1 MNRIKKNNKGGAA
14 LAALLIMVI
23 ILATGTVL
31 MMTTG
36 KGSIETAKEI
46 PKDLVPS
53 SSEEED
59 TSEPEVE
66 VMDPDASQPDDSQPE
81 EPAKPEY
88 PAPTMADNY
97 REINY
102 KDLNMTTRYGL
113 LVDVDNN
120 TILAGSNYDKKIYPA
135 SLTKVMS
142 LIVAMENAPEDKA
155 KFKFTNKHLTPL
167 KDDNAQRVGFEAG
180 ESVSFED
187 LVYGTVLVSGA
198 DATVGLANIVA
209 GSEDEFVKLMNKKAE
224 ELGLEGTHFTNAS
237 GLHDEDHYSTLKD
250 MAVIMEYALSQE
262 KCRRVLTTSTYT
274 TSKTEYHPDGI
285 ELYSLVSV
293 RMQGYWVDCDRD
305 GGQDADVL
313 GGKTGFTDE
322 AGYAIELIVSYKKH
336 TYLCITT
343 KSADE
348 LKALEDN
355 IAICENYI
363 LPKDD
368 SEE

>member
-1 MNRIKKNNKGGAA
+1 MNRMRKNNKGGAA

-23 ILATGTVL
+23 IIATGTVL
-31 MMTTG
+31 MITTG
-36 KGSIETAKEI
+36 KGSIDEAKSM
-46 PKDLVPS
+46 PGNLTPT
-53 SSEEED
+53 SSETDD
-59 TSEPEVE
+59 TSVPDEDKPGETDPAEV
-66 VMDPDASQPDDSQPE
+66 DSQDETPQ
-81 EPAKPEY
+81 KPVY
-88 PAPTMADNY
+88 PAPTRDDNY

-102 KDLNMTTRYGL
+102 KDLSLTTRYGL

-135 SLTKVMS
+135 SLTKVMT
-142 LIVAMENAPEDKA
+142 LIVAMENAPEEEVKY
-155 KFKFTNKHLTPL
+155 KFTNKVLTPL
-167 KDDNAQRVGFEAG
+167 KDDNAQRVGFESG
-180 ESVSFED
+180 ETVTFDD
-187 LVYGTVLVSGA
+187 LVYGTILISGA
-198 DATVGLANIVA
+198 DATVGLANVIA

-237 GLHDEDHYSTLKD
+237 GLHNEEHYSTLKD

-285 ELYSLVSV
+285 EMYSIVST

-305 GGQDADVL
+305 GGKDADVL

-322 AGYAIELIVSYKKH
+322 AGYAIELIVSYNNH
-336 TYLCITT
+336 TYLCVTT
-343 KSADE
+343 KSSE
-348 LKALEDN
+348 EMTALEDN

-363 LPKDD
+363 LPADD
-368 SEE
+368 NEE

>member
-1 MNRIKKNNKGGAA
+1 MY
-14 LAALLIMVI
+14 
-23 ILATGTVL
+23 TV
-31 MMTTG
+31 
-36 KGSIETAKEI
+36 KSISKIA
-46 PKDLVPS
+46 
-53 SSEEED
+53 
-59 TSEPEVE
+59 
-66 VMDPDASQPDDSQPE
+66 
-81 EPAKPEY
+81 
-88 PAPTMADNY
+88 N
-97 REINY
+97 
-102 KDLNMTTRYGL
+102 
-113 LVDVDNN
+113 
-120 TILAGSNYDKKIYPA
+120 IYPLLPGRLRSAVLAVSRPEA
-135 SLTKVMS
+135 SRITELRLRRS
-142 LIVAMENAPEDKA
+142 R
-155 KFKFTNKHLTPL
+155 PL
-167 KDDNAQRVGFEAG
+167 CV
-180 ESVSFED
+180 
-187 LVYGTVLVSGA
+187 TA
-198 DATVGLANIVA
+198 DGR
-209 GSEDEFVKLMNKKAE
+209 
-224 ELGLEGTHFTNAS
+224 
-237 GLHDEDHYSTLKD
+237 
-250 MAVIMEYALSQE
+250 EYALSQE

-274 TSKTEYHPDGI
+274 TGKTEYHPDGI